1 MNRII
6 KTVLSVWVGLMG
18 LASCSVY
25 KYVPEGEYLLDKIE
39 VTLPSKSDRTVKKS
53 DLASDYRNYS
63 YQEPN
68 SRWFGLFRFPLRI
81 YSLSGASNPD
91 RWVNR
96 TLRKWGEEPVILD
109 EILTEASEKDMKRA
123 LINSG
128 YLKADVDVKTSYSK
142 RGKASVRYELYPG
155 DVYVVDEIR
164 YTVSDPQIAI
174 ILEDNQVHSLLKKGI
189 NLDAG
194 ILDSERTRITELLHK
209 HGYYSFNKDYISY
222 VADTVNLSYEA
233 GLNVIVA
240 GEGSDAEGNPNPHTQ
255 YYLSDI
261 DYYLMDTP
269 NFSSDRDDTLKTID
283 YKGFRLFYPYDE
295 EKPLL
300 RPSVLD
306 SHSFLREGMLYNTD
320 SVSKTYSSL
329 SRLGI
334 LRYTNIR
341 FEPLPG
347 TADRL
352 KTNVYLVNLPKHSFS
367 FEMEGT
373 NTAGD
378 LGAAAS
384 VSFMNRNLFRGS
396 EQFTLKLRG
405 AYESIT
411 NLPGYS
417 GDTYLEY
424 GLEANLDFPELL
436 LPLVSQAQ
444 QRRSQATSQF
454 SLKVNSQNRPE
465 FYKTI
470 FSAGWSYLWSDGW
483 RKSHRLDVLDINYIV
498 LPWISDHFKK
508 EYLDPITSKNSILK
522 YNYENLL
529 ITKIGYNYYYSNFR
543 LKSVSPFQ
551 YSVRIGAETSG
562 NILYAASK
570 LLESEKNANGQYEV
584 MNIAFAQYVKHDF
597 SFTGNWRIDAINNLL
612 LHVEWGIAV
621 PYNNSTSLPFEKRY
635 FAGGANSVRGWSVR
649 ELGPGTYLGN
659 DKAIDYIKQSGD
671 IKIGASLE
679 FRSKLFWKLNGAL
692 FLDAGN
698 IWTIREYEE
707 QPGGQFFFDSFYK
720 QIAVSYGAGIRMDL
734 GFFVLRVDG
743 GMKAY
748 NPAGNTVYQRIPLL
762 NPNFGRD
769 FAFHL
774 AVGYP
779 F

>member
-109 EILTEASEKDMKRA
+109 EILTDASEKDMKRA
-123 LINSG
+123 LFNSG

-142 RGKASVRYELYPG
+142 RGKAFVRYELYPG

-562 NILYAASK
+562 NILYVASK
-570 LLESEKNANGQYEV
+570 LLESKKNANGQYEV

-707 QPGGQFFFDSFYK
+707 QPGGQFFFYSFYK